1 MSKAKTTASASP
13 SAPLAEAP
21 ETAAPAGG
29 RRPAEHSFAKAD
41 ADHKTVVPVLRRVSR
56 SLCIGLRNALE
67 PIAGV
72 KLRVDAPDP
81 EFVQFDA
88 WCDRQPE
95 LVSISQFQLSP
106 MKGRVL
112 LRLEPAMVSA
122 MLDAF
127 FGGAPRESTVAKK
140 EFTQTDI
147 RLIGRIAKAIGDRIG
162 AAWNEVG
169 SFACHAAGHASSVD
183 GVRIAA
189 PAARMVTQRFRL
201 TLPGNSRYEI
211 EIVYPLDGLQGAD
224 QCLTPAGIAEERGP
238 DLAWREQ
245 MGAVLADVSLPARSV
260 LARPVLTLPQLAD
273 LKPGDIIPIPPAR
286 NLPLIIGDRVFAR
299 GSLGEQNG
307 LAAFRI
313 ETIERG

>member
-1 MSKAKTTASASP
+1 MSKSKTAA
-13 SAPLAEAP
+13 AAVARQAEVPAP
-21 ETAAPAGG
+21 EAV
-29 RRPAEHSFAKAD
+29 RRPAEHSFARQD
-41 ADHKTVVPVLRRVSR
+41 ADQKTVVPVLRRVAR

-81 EFVQFDA
+81 EFTQFDV
-88 WCDRQPE
+88 WCDKQPE
-95 LVSISQFQLSP
+95 LVSLSQFQLAP

-112 LRLEPAMVSA
+112 VRLEPTMVSA

-127 FGGAPRESTVAKK
+127 FGGAPRESTLVKK

-147 RLIGRIAKAIGDRIG
+147 RLIGRIAKAIGERIG
-162 AAWNEVG
+162 AAWNDVG
-169 SFACHAAGHASSVD
+169 SFACHATGHSSSVD
-183 GVRIAA
+183 GARIA
-189 PAARMVTQRFRL
+189 PPTARMVVQRFRL
-201 TLPGNSRYEI
+201 TLPGNSRFEI
-211 EIVYPLDGLQGAD
+211 EMLYPLDGLQAAD
-224 QCLTPAGIAEERGP
+224 QCLTPAGFAEERGP
-238 DLAWREQ
+238 DPAWRESMSQ
-245 MGAVLADVSLPARSV
+245 VLAEVSLPARSV

>member
-1 MSKAKTTASASP
+1 MSKAKTTASPAEV
-13 SAPLAEAP
+13 APQEA
-21 ETAAPAGG
+21 AAPVTE
-29 RRPAEHSFAKAD
+29 RRPAEHSFARAD
-41 ADHKTVVPVLRRVSR
+41 ADQKTVVPVLRRVAR
-56 SLCIGLRNALE
+56 SLCVGLRNALE

-72 KLRVDAPDP
+72 KLRVDTPDP
-81 EFVQFDA
+81 EFTQFDA

-112 LRLEPAMVSA
+112 LRMEPAMVSA

-127 FGGAPRESTVAKK
+127 FGGAPRDSAVAKK

-147 RLIGRIAKAIGDRIG
+147 RLIGRMAKAIGERLG

-169 SFACHAAGHASSVD
+169 SFACHAAGHSSSVD
-183 GVRIAA
+183 GARIAA
-189 PAARMVTQRFRL
+189 PAARMVIQRFRL

-224 QCLTPAGIAEERGP
+224 QCLTPAGFAEERGP
-238 DLAWREQ
+238 DPAWRDQ
-245 MGAVLADVSLPARSV
+245 MATVLADVSLPARSV

-313 ETIERG
+313 ETIEKG

>member
-1 MSKAKTTASASP
+1 MSKANTASAAAEDTLD
-13 SAPLAEAP
+13 SAAQVAE
-21 ETAAPAGG
+21 
-29 RRPAEHSFAKAD
+29 RRPAEHSFARAD
-41 ADHKTVVPVLRRVSR
+41 ADQKTVVPVLRRVAR
-56 SLCIGLRNALE
+56 SLCLGLRNALE

-72 KLRVDAPDP
+72 KLRVDSPDP
-81 EFVQFDA
+81 EFIQFDG
-88 WCDRQPE
+88 WCDRQAE

-112 LRLEPAMVSA
+112 VKLEPAMVSA

-127 FGGAPRESTVAKK
+127 FGGAPREAAVAKK

-147 RLIGRIAKAIGDRIG
+147 RLIGRIAKVIGERIG

-169 SFACHAAGHASSVD
+169 SFACHATGHASSVD
-183 GVRIAA
+183 GARIAA
-189 PAARMVTQRFRL
+189 PTTRMVVQRFRM
-201 TLPGNSRYEI
+201 TLPSNNRYEI
-211 EIVYPLDGLQGAD
+211 EIVYPLEGLQAAD
-224 QCLTPAGIAEERGP
+224 ECLAPAGFAEERGP
-238 DLAWREQ
+238 DPAWREQ
-245 MGAVLADVSLPARSV
+245 MGKILADVSLPARSV

>member
-1 MSKAKTTASASP
+1 MSKARTAANPEAPAEQASP
-13 SAPLAEAP
+13 ATQE
-21 ETAAPAGG
+21 
-29 RRPAEHSFAKAD
+29 RRAAEHSFARTDSDQKS
-41 ADHKTVVPVLRRVSR
+41 VIPLLRRIAR
-56 SLCIGLRNALE
+56 SLCTGLRNALE

-72 KLRVDAPDP
+72 KLRVDSPDP
-81 EFVQFDA
+81 EFITFDL
-88 WCDRQPE
+88 WCDRQAE

-112 LRLEPAMVSA
+112 VRLEPAMVSA

-127 FGGAPRESTVAKK
+127 FGGTPRESSAAKK

-147 RLIGRIAKAIGDRIG
+147 RLIGRIAKAVGERLA

-169 SFACHAAGHASSVD
+169 SFACHATGHATTID
-183 GVRIAA
+183 GVRIA
-189 PAARMVTQRFRL
+189 PATARMVVQRFRL
-201 TLPGNSRYEI
+201 ALPSGTRYEI
-211 EIVYPLDGLQGAD
+211 EIVYPLDGLQVAQD
-224 QCLTPAGIAEERGP
+224 CMVPAGVAEERGP
-238 DLAWREQ
+238 DPAWREQ
-245 MGAVLADVSLPARSV
+245 MGKVLSEVCLPARSV

-307 LAAFRI
+307 LVAFRI
-313 ETIERG
+313 ETLERG

>member
-1 MSKAKTTASASP
+1 MSKAKTTAPKAAAAAGETT
-13 SAPLAEAP
+13 APMAE
-21 ETAAPAGG
+21 
-29 RRPAEHSFAKAD
+29 RRPAEHSFARAD
-41 ADHKTVVPVLRRVSR
+41 ADQKTVVPVLRRVGR
-56 SLCIGLRNALE
+56 ILCVGLRTALE

-72 KLRVDAPDP
+72 KLRVDVPDP
-81 EFVQFDA
+81 EFTQFDG

-112 LRLEPAMVSA
+112 LRMEPAMISA

-127 FGGAPRESTVAKK
+127 FGGAPRESTMAKK

-147 RLIGRIAKAIGDRIG
+147 RLIGRMAKAIGEQMG

-169 SFACHAAGHASSVD
+169 SFACHAAGHSSSVD
-183 GVRIAA
+183 GARIAA
-189 PAARMVTQRFRL
+189 PGARMVVQRFRL

-211 EIVYPLDGLQGAD
+211 EIIYPLDGLQGAD
-224 QCLTPAGIAEERGP
+224 QCLTPAGFAEERGP
-238 DLAWREQ
+238 DPAWREQ
-245 MGAVLADVSLPARSV
+245 MGTVLADVSLPARSV

-313 ETIERG
+313 ETIEKG

>member
-1 MSKAKTTASASP
+1 MSKAKSTASQA
-13 SAPLAEAP
+13 AEKP
-21 ETAAPAGG
+21 DDTAAPAGE
-29 RRPAEHSFAKAD
+29 RRPAEHSFTRAD
-41 ADHKTVVPVLRRVSR
+41 ADQKTVVPVLRRVAR
-56 SLCIGLRNALE
+56 VLCVGLRNALE

-81 EFVQFDA
+81 EFTQFDM
-88 WCDRQPE
+88 WCDKQPE

-112 LRLEPAMVSA
+112 LRMEPAMISA

-127 FGGAPRESTVAKK
+127 FGGAPRESTVTKK

-147 RLIGRIAKAIGDRIG
+147 RLIGRMAKVIGERIG
-162 AAWNEVG
+162 SAWNEVG
-169 SFACHAAGHASSVD
+169 SFACHAVGHASSID
-183 GVRIAA
+183 GARIAA
-189 PAARMVTQRFRL
+189 PTARMVLQRFRL

-211 EIVYPLDGLQGAD
+211 EIVYPLEGLQGAD
-224 QCLTPAGIAEERGP
+224 QCLTPAAFAEERGP
-238 DLAWREQ
+238 DPAWRDQ
-245 MGAVLADVSLPARSV
+245 MATVLADVSLPARSV

-313 ETIERG
+313 ETIEKG